1 MARRAL
7 GIGEARRCS
16 RRVVRGARDEL
27 VEAERLR
34 LGGGGALC
42 DEDRVGVM
50 RRERRA
56 RYGRH
61 GRAIHFAWIL
71 SAAQKKYLFE
81 HPDLQAAWR
90 AAVEHRRKSSVALFI
105 LSGAEKKGEAG
116 SPPTARAQQE
126 LPALR

>member
-1 MARRAL
+1 VARRAL

-56 RYGRH
+56 RYGIH
-61 GRAIHFAWIL
+61 GRAIHFLASL
-71 SAAQKKYLFE
+71 SGPLRKKYLE
-81 HPDLQAAWR
+81 ITAQAAWR
-90 AAVEHRRKSSVALFI
+90 GAVEHRRKSSVF
-105 LSGAEKKGEAG
+105 SF
-116 SPPTARAQQE
+116 
-126 LPALR
+126 